1 MARTPDPADRR
12 RPGAWSAPAGAWR
25 TQAAI
30 MFGLDVANWTSDWA
44 RIDMALI
51 VDGSLRDW
59 VAYKGDLILRVS
71 WNVVTAVAALQFI
84 QRLPAARPHRTP
96 VAVLAMLVAALAGAA
111 LALTVYPW
119 EPMAVEVGGSASA
132 SAWFWY
138 VLWWNTVAGLI
149 TLAAVG
155 GLHGRQQAATQ
166 LAKAQER
173 GRLARQQLAAARL
186 SAIQARVDPQ
196 LLFDMLSKV
205 QGFYERDAPRAE
217 RLLDDLSAFLRAAL
231 PRLRS
236 KHSTLT
242 AELALVRAYV
252 RLLSCA
258 GTASIE
264 LDIRVPP
271 DAGPLGFPAGI
282 LLPMLA
288 ADRATP
294 RRVTLEASTQDGA
307 LRVRMNDTAMPG
319 AAMLARL
326 RRSLSDLYG
335 ERSKLHALGQGA
347 SARLE
352 LEVPL
357 EPA

>member
-1 MARTPDPADRR
+1 MAQTPSLGESRH
-12 RPGAWSAPAGAWR
+12 PGAWSAPAAAWR

-30 MFGLDVANWTSDWA
+30 MSGLDVANWTSDWA

-51 VDGSLRDW
+51 VDGSLLDW

-71 WNVVTAVAALQFI
+71 WNVITAVAALQFV

-96 VAVLAMLVAALAGAA
+96 VAVLAMLVAALVGAA
-111 LALTVYPW
+111 LAVTVFPW
-119 EPMAVEVGGSASA
+119 EPMAVQVGGAASTA
-132 SAWFWY
+132 SWFWY

-155 GLHGRQQAATQ
+155 GLRGRQEAATQ
-166 LAKAQER
+166 LAEAQER

-205 QGFYERDAPRAE
+205 KGFYERDAPRAE

-236 KHSTLT
+236 EHSTLT
-242 AELALVRAYV
+242 AELALVQAYV

-264 LDIRVPP
+264 LVIRVPP
-271 DAGPLGFPAGI
+271 DSGPLGFPAGV
-282 LLPMLA
+282 LLPLLA

-294 RRVTLEASTQDGA
+294 RRVTLQVSTQDGA
-307 LRVRMNDTAMPG
+307 LRVLMNDTAMPG
-319 AAMLARL
+319 AATLGRL

-347 SARLE
+347 SAQLE